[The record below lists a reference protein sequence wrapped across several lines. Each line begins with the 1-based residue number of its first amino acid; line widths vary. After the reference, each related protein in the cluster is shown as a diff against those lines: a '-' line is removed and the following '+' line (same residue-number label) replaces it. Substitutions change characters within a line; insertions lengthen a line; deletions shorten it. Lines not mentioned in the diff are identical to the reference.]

1 MCATRCSSQSSPESG
16 RVDRKAGK
24 TYLTAVTHVTRLSAK
39 GQVVIPKEVRDA
51 LGLQAGQT
59 LDVVPTP
66 GGVLLRPAASKSGRS
81 FDEITAHLR
90 EITSAYTGPPVTIQE
105 MNQTIAEEWA
115 KSGQRGDW

>member
-1 MCATRCSSQSSPESG
+1 
-16 RVDRKAGK
+16 
-24 TYLTAVTHVTRLSAK
+24 LSAK